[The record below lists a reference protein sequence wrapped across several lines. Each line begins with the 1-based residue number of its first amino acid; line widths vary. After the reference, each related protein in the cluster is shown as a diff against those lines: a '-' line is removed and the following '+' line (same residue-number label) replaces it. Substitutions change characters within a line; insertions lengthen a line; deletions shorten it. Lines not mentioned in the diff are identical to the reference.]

1 MTTVD
6 GTLLATDTRRDADE
20 YNPMARL
27 SGHERHHLASHLAAG
42 RQLQD
47 LQPGKSK
54 SQATSGE
61 LLFWLAG
68 GSAAVPHPP
77 AVAQSAGFLDQ
88 TDLSAAD
95 LTRQAMLS
103 RGLRELIYGA
113 SSVAEKHMNC
123 VRALTVNLLDHPAK
137 RCCFSTRR
145 TRAREAGWAPV
156 TRVRVAAVPVGS
168 NGE

>member
-1 MTTVD
+1 MTTAD

-47 LQPGKSK
+47 FQPEKSK

-103 RGLRELIYGA
+103 RELIYGA
-113 SSVAEKHMNC
+113 SSVAEKHINY
-123 VRALTVNLLDHPAK
+123 VRALTVNLLGHLTK
-137 RCCFSTRR
+137 RYCFLIRR
-145 TRAREAGWAPV
+145 TKAREAGCASV
-156 TRVRVAAVPVGS
+156 TRVRVAAVVVGS